1 MQLSRFPTFIAITSL
16 FLACSLLAQ
25 SDPAGSFDADFLFSY
40 YDQDGDHSP
49 VTGGIGTEEAQV
61 YTPILV
67 LAWRLDENWTLSAD
81 LGVDQ
86 ISSASIGNIQQEIPV
101 SGASIPA
108 SDTRTFGV
116 FKAKRKFGNHTLGLQ
131 LGAAN
136 EYDYSSFSYGID
148 WSVELNQANTGLSA
162 TLRRYDDAIDLVGID
177 GFGSQG
183 PGLPITEGEGD
194 RTTTDAVVAVSQVLG
209 RRTVGSIELFYSMQE
224 GVLSTPY
231 HEVILVPSLPLFPDG
246 KHVAE
251 RLPDSRDRKAV
262 GLRLNHGF
270 SDRLVQRVGYRYYED
285 DWGITAHTIDL
296 ETHFRLPSDREM
308 WIYPILRYHTQT
320 GADHFGLPLTFTGE
334 EDYYTSDWD
343 LAETSSEKYGVG
355 WMARALPDQH
365 WFLKADRFEVR
376 GTVYDRD
383 DGLSGF
389 TTSFSIGW
397 TFW

>member
-1 MQLSRFPTFIAITSL
+1 MQLSRPFRC
-16 FLACSLLAQ
+16 FLAALLLSTTPLFAQ
-25 SDPAGSFDADFLFSY
+25 SDPAGSFDADFLLSY

-49 VTGGIGTEEAQV
+49 VTGGIGTEELQV
-61 YTPILV
+61 YSPIVV

-81 LGVDQ
+81 LGIDQ

-162 TLRRYDDAIDLVGID
+162 TLRRYDDSIDLIGID

-183 PGLPITEGEGD
+183 DGLPLTEGSGD
-194 RTTTDAVVAVSQVLG
+194 RTTTDAIVAVSQVLG
-209 RRTVGSIELFYSMQE
+209 RRTVGSLELFYSMQE

-231 HEVILVPSLPLFPDG
+231 HEVILVPDALYPDG

-262 GLRLNHGF
+262 GLMLNHAF
-270 SDRLVQRVGYRYYED
+270 TDRIVQRVGYRYYED
-285 DWGITAHTIDL
+285 DWGITSHTIDL
-296 ETHFRLPSDREM
+296 ETHFRLPVDREM
-308 WIYPILRYHTQT
+308 WLYPILRFHTQT
-320 GADHFGLPLTFTGE
+320 GADYFGLPRTFTGA
-334 EDYYTSDWD
+334 EDYYSSDWD
-343 LAETSSEKYGVG
+343 IAETSSDKFGVG
-355 WMARALPDQH
+355 WTVRALPNQH
-365 WFLKADRFEVR
+365 WFLKADRFEAR
-376 GTVYDRD
+376 GSFYDRD

-389 TTSFSIGW
+389 TTSFAMGW